1 MQAALVERSY
11 DAIKHTGIVMIKQE
25 SGKWEP
31 MGSCVLWYVFGRH
44 CVIMTGHGAQ
54 KILDAGTTWRILV
67 GPAGREHSHY
77 VNIRSMPVVVDAN
90 NVRVQRNI
98 RGKEITVRGKELAID
113 LAVVWLNPEEVN
125 ALRPL
130 PEVEFYNRDWIHKK
144 YGPIID
150 PRKPTRDNVTVASV
164 GFQAEMTERIKEP
177 EGIMPVV
184 SIHPSLGCIGKLD
197 ALEGEYLHFLVG
209 SLNADD
215 NPGKW
220 RGCTPSEILS
230 REGNGLDN
238 LGGISG
244 AGVWR
249 VDYMPYRNGDF
260 PIRLIGMI
268 YYQSLE
274 IELPHRCYVTALSYN
289 TLKDYLFRRLPA

>member
-31 MGSCVLWYVFGRH
+31 MGSCILWYVFGRH

-54 KILDAGTTWRILV
+54 EILDAGTTWRILV
-67 GPAGREHSHY
+67 RSGREHSPY
-77 VNIRSMPVVVDAN
+77 VNIRSMPIIVDAN
-90 NVRVQRNI
+90 NVQVQRNI
-98 RGKEITVRGKELAID
+98 RGKKITVRGKELAID
-113 LAVVWLNPEEVN
+113 LAVVWLNPEEVA

-144 YGPIID
+144 YGPIME
-150 PRKPTRDNVTVASV
+150 PRKPTRDDVVLAST
-164 GFQAEMTERIKEP
+164 GFQAEMTKRVKEP
-177 EGIMPVV
+177 KGIVPVV
-184 SIHPSLGCIGKLD
+184 SIYPSLGIRGKLITN
-197 ALEGEYLHFLVG
+197 EGEYLYFLVG
-209 SLNADD
+209 NLNADD
-215 NPGKW
+215 IPGKW
-220 RGCTPSEILS
+220 RGPAPSEILP
-230 REGNGLDN
+230 RKGDGLDN

-260 PIRLIGMI
+260 PIRLAGMI

-289 TLKDYLFRRLPA
+289 TLRDYLFRMLP